1 MNKIE
6 IRNLMIPSGYEIK
19 AFFIDD
25 IPLYEYINEYL
36 SEKSALL
43 QSISPAYELAIC
55 WTDDYDCEGD
65 AEFMRFILNQN
76 HAITPILSC
85 PDDFDFSCTVIVAD
99 IVRENHTVIW
109 KRIGMVDHSME
120 SFEEE
125 KQSGILYHNP
135 IAFSDSE
142 WEKWLHEHWAEELY
156 LRRINYTFP
165 YYQNENH
172 IVWFAECNFKFD
184 EKEYD
189 CLFKSCYYN

>member
-1 MNKIE
+1 MNKLE
-6 IRNLMIPSGYEIK
+6 IKNLMIPSGYEIK
-19 AFFIDD
+19 SFFIDN
-25 IPLYEYINEYL
+25 IPLYEYVNEYL

-43 QSISPAYELAIC
+43 QSISPVCELAIC

-65 AEFMRFILNQN
+65 AEFMKFILSQN

-85 PDDFDFSCTVIVAD
+85 PDDFDFSCTVIIAD
-99 IVRENHTVIW
+99 IVRENHKVIW

-120 SFEEE
+120 SYEEE

-135 IAFSDSE
+135 VALSALE
-142 WEKWLHEHWAEELY
+142 WEKYIHEHWAEELY

-172 IVWFAECNFKFD
+172 IVWFTECNFAFD

-189 CLFKSCYYN
+189 CLIKNCYPN